1 MSYADITPASFFAQ
15 AKKWHE
21 EFKQLRTI
29 ILDCGLDENIKW
41 GKPTYTF
48 ENSNILL
55 IHGFKNY
62 CAILFPKGVLMKD
75 EMGILVQQTENVQS
89 ARQVRFTSADE
100 IVEMA
105 PVLKAYIR
113 EAVEVEKAGLKVEL
127 KETSEYTMPEELQT
141 KFNEMPAL
149 KTAFEALTPG
159 RQRGYLLFFSAPKL
173 SKTRVTRVEKYIPK
187 IFDGKGLNDR

>member
-1 MSYADITPASFFAQ
+1 MSYADITPDSFFSHE
-15 AKKWHE
+15 KKWKE
-21 EFKQLRTI
+21 EFQELRKI
-29 ILDCGLDENIKW
+29 ILDCGLNEEIKW

-48 ENSNILL
+48 ENSNIVL
-55 IHGFKNY
+55 IHGFKHY
-62 CAILFPKGVLMKD
+62 CAILFPKGVLLKD
-75 EMGILVQQTENVQS
+75 EMSILVQQTENVQA

-105 PVLKAYIR
+105 PVLKAYVK

-127 KETSEYTMPEELQT
+127 KKTSEYTMPVELQT

-173 SKTRVTRVEKYIPK
+173 SKTRAARVEKYIPK
-187 IFDGKGLNDR
+187 IFDGKGFNDR

>member
-1 MSYADITPASFFAQ
+1 MSYADITPDSFFSHE
-15 AKKWHE
+15 KKWKE
-21 EFKQLRTI
+21 EFQELRKI
-29 ILDCGLDENIKW
+29 ILDCGLNEEIKW

-48 ENSNILL
+48 ENSNIVL
-55 IHGFKNY
+55 IHGFKHY
-62 CAILFPKGVLMKD
+62 CAILFPKGVLLKD
-75 EMGILVQQTENVQS
+75 EMSILVQQTENVQA

-105 PVLKAYIR
+105 PVLKAYVK

-127 KETSEYTMPEELQT
+127 KKTSEYTMPVELQT

-173 SKTRVTRVEKYIPK
+173 SKTRAARVEKYIPK